1 MGSGKSNIGK
11 LLSKRILLKFIDLDD
26 YIENKE
32 GMSIPNIFENKGEI
46 YFRKIE
52 SLYLNEILQKNES
65 FILSLGGGTPCYS
78 NNIETINENTSNSI
92 YLQASIKTLAE
103 RIQKSKIERPL
114 VSSLNDEKLFE
125 FIGKHIFERKFFY
138 QKANFTINVDNKSKS
153 EIVNEITNTLN

>member
-103 RIQKSKIERPL
+103 RIQKSKTERPL
-114 VSSLNDEKLFE
+114 VSSLNNEKLFE